1 MRNVLLI
8 EPNYRNK
15 YPPIGLMKLGTYHK
29 MIGDNVVFF
38 KGDLKD
44 LIINH
49 IVNLCISK
57 LRKIDSKFNW
67 KSNYFIIREYIKKR
81 NKSILDDLN
90 TNESEYEVLL
100 LNAIIFY
107 KDYYWKKQY
116 LKEPFWDRVCVTTL
130 FTFNWQ
136 ITINT
141 IEFCK
146 SLVKDENEL
155 WVGGVMASV
164 IPEEIKS
171 HTNLRNVH
179 TGLLNKAGVL
189 DDNNIIIDD
198 LPLDY
203 SILDE
208 IEYKYPENEA
218 YYGYTTR
225 GCVRKCKFCAVPVIE
240 PKFNKF
246 ISLSDKIR
254 GVDIKYG
261 AKRNLL
267 LLDNNVLASPKF
279 AEIVSDIMNN
289 GFDKKTKYIEPNQ
302 LEISINN
309 LNQGINNNAYIRKT
323 ITIFNELI
331 DKLKGENKQYIY
343 NLLLNNYLLKPETAT
358 IDKINEVYPIISPL
372 YEKHR
377 NRVPKSR
384 YVDFN
389 QGVDARLFTDEK
401 AKLLSQIPIK
411 PLRIAF
417 DSMDYKDDYLE
428 AILKAKKFGI
438 KHFSNYLLYN
448 YEDEPIELYQR
459 LKMNV
464 ELCDSHKLDIYSFPM
479 KYHPIFGE
487 YHLNRDYLGKNWNRK
502 FIRAIQVILNATKG
516 KIGKGKS
523 FFYKAFGHD
532 EEEFNKLLYMPE
544 TYLLFRF
551 FFEKEGYTQEWW
563 KSFSSLN
570 KDELTIAKQIIERN
584 IFNDI
589 NEFTNNSKIDNV
601 LNHYKIKREDLLDS
615 NNELFK
621 LKSKFDK
628 LIKSDKYSVFES
640 IECL

>member
-15 YPPIGLMKLGTYHK
+15 YPPIGLMKLATYHK

-81 NKSILDDLN
+81 NKSILGDLN

-208 IEYKYPENEA
+208 IEYKYPENGA

-589 NEFTNNSKIDNV
+589 NELTNNSKIDNV

-628 LIKSDKYSVFES
+628 LIKSEKYSVFES

>member
-15 YPPIGLMKLGTYHK
+15 YPPIGLMKLATYHK
-29 MIGDNVVFF
+29 MLGDNVVFF

-589 NEFTNNSKIDNV
+589 NELTNNSKIDNV

-628 LIKSDKYSVFES
+628 LIKSEKYSVFES

>member
-8 EPNYRNK
+8 EPNYKNK
-15 YPPIGLMKLGTYHK
+15 YPPIGLMKLATYHK
-29 MIGDNVVFF
+29 MLGDNVVFF

-57 LRKIDSKFNW
+57 LIKIDSNFNW

-81 NKSILDDLN
+81 NKSILDNLN

-189 DDNNIIIDD
+189 DDNNIIIDN

-225 GCVRKCKFCAVPVIE
+225 GCVRKCKFCAVPIIE
-240 PKFNKF
+240 PKFVKF
-246 ISLSDKIR
+246 ISLSDKIN

-279 AEIVSDIMNN
+279 VEIVSDIKSN

-309 LNQGINNNAYIRKT
+309 LNQGFNNTAYIRK
-323 ITIFNELI
+323 IISIFNQLL
-331 DKLKGENKQYIY
+331 DKLKGENKQHIY
-343 NLLLNNYLLKPETAT
+343 NLLLKNYLLKPETAT
-358 IDKINEVYPIISPL
+358 IDKINEVYPTISSL

-377 NRVPKSR
+377 NKVPKSR

-389 QGVDARLFTDEK
+389 QGVDARLLTDEK

-417 DSMDYKDDYLE
+417 DSMEYKDYYME
-428 AILKAKKFGI
+428 AILKAKKYGI
-438 KHFSNYLLYN
+438 KYFSNYLLYN
-448 YEDEPIELYQR
+448 YEDKPIELYQR
-459 LKMNV
+459 LKINV
-464 ELCDSHKLDIYSFPM
+464 ELCDSHILDIYSFPM

-487 YHLNRDYLGKNWNRK
+487 YHLNRDYLGKYWNRK

-563 KSFSSLN
+563 KSFCSLN
-570 KDELTIAKQIIERN
+570 KDEMATAKQIIERN
-584 IFNDI
+584 NFKDI
-589 NEFTNNSKIDNV
+589 NDLTNNSKIDSV

-628 LIKSDKYSVFES
+628 LIKSEKYNVFES

>member
-1 MRNVLLI
+1 M
-8 EPNYRNK
+8 
-15 YPPIGLMKLGTYHK
+15 
-29 MIGDNVVFF
+29 
-38 KGDLKD
+38 
-44 LIINH
+44 
-49 IVNLCISK
+49 
-57 LRKIDSKFNW
+57 
-67 KSNYFIIREYIKKR
+67 
-81 NKSILDDLN
+81 
-90 TNESEYEVLL
+90 
-100 LNAIIFY
+100 
-107 KDYYWKKQY
+107 
-116 LKEPFWDRVCVTTL
+116 
-130 FTFNWQ
+130 
-136 ITINT
+136 
-141 IEFCK
+141 
-146 SLVKDENEL
+146 
-155 WVGGVMASV
+155 
-164 IPEEIKS
+164 
-171 HTNLRNVH
+171 
-179 TGLLNKAGVL
+179 LNKAGVL

>member
-15 YPPIGLMKLGTYHK
+15 YPPIGLMKLATYHK

-81 NKSILDDLN
+81 NKSILGDLN

-208 IEYKYPENEA
+208 IEYKYPENGA

-544 TYLLFRF
+544 TYLLFRC

-589 NEFTNNSKIDNV
+589 NELTNNSKIDNV

-628 LIKSDKYSVFES
+628 LIKSEKYSVFES